1 MFGNED
7 STITGVFSARDP
19 PDLIPNSEVKTRSG
33 DGTWL
38 AGAWESIAMP
48 VSKRRI
54 REIESFFIYKTLS
67 NIDFLD
73 KKS

>member
-33 DGTWL
+33 DIYIYIY
-38 AGAWESIAMP
+38 IAKDN
-48 VSKRRI
+48 VKEQTAYI
-54 REIESFFIYKTLS
+54 FF
-67 NIDFLD
+67 
-73 KKS
+73 

>member
-48 VSKRRI
+48 VSTKDSI
-54 REIESFFIYKTLS
+54 CSDPFSFVF
-67 NIDFLD
+67 F
-73 KKS
+73 